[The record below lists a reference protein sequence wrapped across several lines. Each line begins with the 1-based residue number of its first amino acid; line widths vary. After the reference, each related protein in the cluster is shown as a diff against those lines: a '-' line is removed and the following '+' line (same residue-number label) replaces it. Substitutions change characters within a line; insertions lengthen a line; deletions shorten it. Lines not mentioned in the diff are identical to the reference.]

1 MFIFYTA
8 ASSNLIS
15 FFFNDTPT
23 PEIYPLSLHDALPI
37 SLVSLLGSGTRRAEA
52 SVLISSPAG
61 PAAVTPM
68 LPNLR
73 ELATSSVVAGNGRST
88 LRLTESTQEVRRD
101 RESTRLNSRHSP
113 ISFAGFC
120 F

>member
-1 MFIFYTA
+1 MPGHPSVT
-8 ASSNLIS
+8 SRLLIVS
-15 FFFNDTPT
+15 TVILTSHFFLRFFFFNDTPT

-73 ELATSSVVAGNGRST
+73 ELATSSVVAGNVRST
-88 LRLTESTQEVRRD
+88 LRLTESTEELR
-101 RESTRLNSRHSP
+101 
-113 ISFAGFC
+113 
-120 F
+120 